1 MEATPTN
8 LLLLRKRI
16 TARLFSH
23 VPYGSAPS
31 VDSVR
36 ELRLMF
42 SVYSLLWQ
50 LSILLLT
57 VLESLPFS
65 CMLTVDIFSS
75 QFSVL
80 GSCLSFYALKIQ
92 LPMGRRGEIPFHVI
106 GRKYTEGTTLGHM
119 RTTLQV
125 YMYIEGEAWQEPLQ
139 EKQGYTV

>member
-8 LLLLRKRI
+8 LLLPRKHI
-16 TARLFSH
+16 TARVFFP

-31 VDSVR
+31 VNSVR
-36 ELRLMF
+36 EVRLMF

-75 QFSVL
+75 LFSVL
-80 GSCLSFYALKIQ
+80 GSRLSFYALKI
-92 LPMGRRGEIPFHVI
+92 
-106 GRKYTEGTTLGHM
+106 
-119 RTTLQV
+119 
-125 YMYIEGEAWQEPLQ
+125 
-139 EKQGYTV
+139 